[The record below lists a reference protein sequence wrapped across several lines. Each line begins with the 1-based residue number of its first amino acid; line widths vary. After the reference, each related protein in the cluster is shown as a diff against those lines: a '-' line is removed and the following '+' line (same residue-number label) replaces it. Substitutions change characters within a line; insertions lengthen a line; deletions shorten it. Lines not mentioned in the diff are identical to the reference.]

1 MSWSA
6 IRLAKRNAVN
16 VRTRD
21 ADVGELAIAQMR
33 KLSPGFAMALPLV
46 EEAGNGSK
54 HVLVSNPFPGDHRGA
69 GRVSASD
76 INGRCALHHI
86 FCCSAAKT
94 GMHAICLKVQLI
106 FNDPF
111 SLTDGQTARSN
122 AIFCV
127 ARACFMPSID
137 RGRAVLCRT

>member
-33 KLSPGFAMALPLV
+33 KLSPGFAIAFPLV

-54 HVLVSNPFPGDHRGA
+54 HVLVSNPFPGDLRGA
-69 GRVSASD
+69 SRVSACD
-76 INGRCALHHI
+76 ISGLAVRRTIYFA
-86 FCCSAAKT
+86 AVQAKT
-94 GMHAICLKVQLI
+94 DMHAI
-106 FNDPF
+106 
-111 SLTDGQTARSN
+111 
-122 AIFCV
+122 
-127 ARACFMPSID
+127 
-137 RGRAVLCRT
+137 